1 MPDLGSS
8 TFTQAD
14 SGNATGVMPSWN
26 GSAAP
31 STLDDAGR
39 ALQGAVTREWNWR
52 NYTLTAGGSA
62 DAKTITYSVAPQA
75 YFNGQRFTF
84 IANTTNTGSAT
95 LNVNGLNA
103 KTIRK
108 DVSGTLTN
116 LTAGDMASGMFVEV
130 AYNTANDCFVW
141 VNLGQVAGKANL
153 SGGNTFSGDQ
163 VLSASATSGNTPRF
177 ILTNTGGGTPNAFG
191 PSYVL
196 QNGVAGAHG
205 FIVTEMQSSGSEFV
219 IANSESP
226 FTQYFRITQN
236 GQIQLLGALGLNG
249 PNYGTPGQVPISNG
263 SGNPPTWGSHI
274 NLGTAVNTTS
284 GTAIDFTGLPAG
296 IKRLTLSFSQLST
309 SGTSPVVL
317 RIGSGSFL
325 ATGYLGGGGGIENAT
340 GQYAFTSTDGF
351 ALGSPGAANVRDG
364 TIHIVR
370 ISSTLWSASGVIYSN
385 NQQMIFVA
393 GSISF
398 SGDITGVRLTTS
410 GGANTFDNGTAN
422 ILWEF

>member
-1 MPDLGSS
+1 MP
-8 TFTQAD
+8 F
-14 SGNATGVMPSWN
+14 N
-26 GSAAP
+26 GSGQYNLPAGSIVADGTTIDAADLNTPLQDIEASLSQTVLRNGAAP
-31 STLDDAGR
+31 
-39 ALQGAVTREWNWR
+39 
-52 NYTLTAGGSA
+52 LTGPLSAGGNKVTNLANGTVSA
-62 DAKTITYSVAPQA
+62 DA
-75 YFNGQRFTF
+75 
-84 IANTTNTGSAT
+84 
-95 LNVNGLNA
+95 
-103 KTIRK
+103 
-108 DVSGTLTN
+108 
-116 LTAGDMASGMFVEV
+116 
-130 AYNTANDCFVW
+130 
-141 VNLGQVAGKANL
+141 VNLGQVNTLLAGKANL

-177 ILTNTGGGTPNAFG
+177 VLTNTGGGTPDSFG

-196 QNGVAGAHG
+196 QNGVAGTHG

-219 IANSESP
+219 IANSDSP

-236 GQIQLLGALGLNG
+236 GQIQLLGALGFNG
-249 PNYGTPGQVPISNG
+249 ANYGTTGQIPVSNG
-263 SGNPPTWGSHI
+263 SGSPPTWGSHI

-325 ATGYLGGGGGIENAT
+325 ATGYLGGGGGFDDNT

-364 TIHIVR
+364 TVHIVR
-370 ISSTLWSASGVIYSN
+370 TSSTLWSASGIIYSN
-385 NQQMIFVA
+385 TQEMISVA